1 MDVID
6 EFVRD
11 DAAAKELVEL
21 VEALGEPRF
30 DVVLPA
36 ADDLP
41 PLLLELA
48 VPHEDIDELTA
59 LLPSRDRDPRVWR
72 FLESCTQLVVSR
84 MGAVTPEVP
93 LPELAPAMGALQR
106 YFYVYVYLAALP
118 HVRAFHRERE
128 IPDDIS
134 RPTLADLGRVLAD
147 HRFWYGT
154 GGLDTVLASWLR
166 LHFRGE
172 IYQLGRLQF
181 QRAKLG
187 NRTGKAVTAAGQP
200 YGPGDPALAV
210 HVPATYGPMT
220 PAACERSFAM
230 AREFF
235 ARHFPEEEY
244 HVAVCHSWL
253 LDDQLADY
261 LPVESNILQFQRRFR
276 PAYEPAPDDAV
287 ILRFVFGKVGTD
299 PAELPRRSTLQRAI
313 VDHLKAGHHW
323 HGGAGWCLLDP
334 TEALKLL

>member
-11 DAAAKELVEL
+11 RAAAQELIEL
-21 VEALGEPRF
+21 VEALGEPQF
-30 DVVLPA
+30 EVVLPS

-41 PLLLELA
+41 PVLLDLA
-48 VPHEDIDELTA
+48 VPHEDIDALTA
-59 LLPSRDRDPRVWR
+59 LLPRRERDPQVWR
-72 FLESCTQLVVSR
+72 FLEYCTRLVVSR

-93 LPELAPAMGALQR
+93 FPELSPAMGVLRR

-118 HVRAFHRERE
+118 QVRAFHRERG

-134 RPTLADLGRVLAD
+134 RLTLADLGRVLAD

-154 GGLDTVLASWLR
+154 GGIDTELASWLTG
-166 LHFRGE
+166 HFRGAL
-172 IYQLGRLQF
+172 YQLGRLQF
-181 QRAKLG
+181 QRVTLG
-187 NRTGKAVTAAGQP
+187 NRTGKAITAAGQP
-200 YGPGDPALAV
+200 FGPGDPALAV

-230 AREFF
+230 ARDFF

-244 HVAVCHSWL
+244 HIAVCHSWL
-253 LDDQLADY
+253 LDDQLAEY
-261 LPVESNILQFQRRFR
+261 LAAESNIIQFQRRFR
-276 PAYEPAPDDAV
+276 PAYEATEDDAV

-299 PAELPRRSTLQRAI
+299 LADLPRRSTLQRAI
-313 VDHLKAGHHW
+313 VDHLKAGRHW
-323 HGGAGWCLLDP
+323 HGGAGWCLLDSYP
-334 TEALKLL
+334 KA